1 MEGKNMFFSLVDA
14 DISSKKETTVTYQ
27 DLLQQVN
34 SKAESIPQ
42 EDSMDLYCDLYFAEV
57 LDYKDNY
64 TKKQLEFIAGY
75 YDIKTRKKR
84 KEELAEEIVIFEKA
98 EENADLVQRRKM
110 MWFYIDEISND
121 SYLSK
126 YLILE

>member
-14 DISSKKETTVTYQ
+14 DISSKKETNVTYD
-27 DLLQQVN
+27 DLLEQVN

-42 EDSMDLYCDLYFAEV
+42 NDMDLYCDLYFAEV

-75 YDIKTRKKR
+75 YEIKTRKKK

>member
-14 DISSKKETTVTYQ
+14 DISSKKETTVTYN
-27 DLLQQVN
+27 DLLEQVN

-42 EDSMDLYCDLYFAEV
+42 EDMDLYSDLYFAEV

-98 EENADLVQRRKM
+98 NENAGLVQRRKM
-110 MWFYIDEISND
+110 MWFYIDEIAND

>member
-1 MEGKNMFFSLVDA
+1 MEQPKNMFFSLVDA
-14 DISSKKETTVTYQ
+14 DMSSKKETNVTYD
-27 DLLQQVN
+27 DLLEQVN
-34 SKAESIPQ
+34 SKSEILPQ
-42 EDSMDLYCDLYFAEV
+42 DEMGIYSDLYFAEV

-98 EENADLVQRRKM
+98 EENVGLVQRRKM

>member
-14 DISSKKETTVTYQ
+14 DISSKKETNVTYD
-27 DLLQQVN
+27 DLLEHVN
-34 SKAESIPQ
+34 SKAESISQ
-42 EDSMDLYCDLYFAEV
+42 NDMDLYCDLYFAEV

-75 YDIKTRKKR
+75 YEIKTRKKK

>member
-14 DISSKKETTVTYQ
+14 DISSKEETNVTYD
-27 DLLQQVN
+27 DLLEQVN
-34 SKAESIPQ
+34 SKADSIPQ
-42 EDSMDLYCDLYFAEV
+42 EDMNLYSDLYFAEV

-75 YDIKTRKKR
+75 YDIKTRKKK
-84 KEELAEEIVIFEKA
+84 KEELAEEIVLFEKA
-98 EENADLVQRRKM
+98 DENTGLVQRRKM
-110 MWFYIDEISND
+110 MWFYIDEIAND

>member
-14 DISSKKETTVTYQ
+14 DICSKEETTVTYD

-34 SKAESIPQ
+34 SKADSIPQ
-42 EDSMDLYCDLYFAEV
+42 DDMDLYSDLYFAEV

-75 YDIKTRKKR
+75 YDIKTRKKK
-84 KEELAEEIVIFEKA
+84 KEELAEEIVLFEKA
-98 EENADLVQRRKM
+98 DENAGLVQRRKM
-110 MWFYIDEISND
+110 MWFYIDEIAND

>member
-1 MEGKNMFFSLVDA
+1 MFFSLVDA
-14 DISSKKETTVTYQ
+14 DISKKEETSVTYD
-27 DLLQQVN
+27 DLLEQVN
-34 SKAESIPQ
+34 NKAESLPQ
-42 EDSMDLYCDLYFAEV
+42 SDIDLYSDLYFAEV

-75 YDIKTRKKR
+75 YEIKTRKKK

-98 EENADLVQRRKM
+98 DENQDLVQRRKM

-126 YLILE
+126 YLILD

>member
-1 MEGKNMFFSLVDA
+1 MK
-14 DISSKKETTVTYQ
+14 
-27 DLLQQVN
+27 LQ
-34 SKAESIPQ
+34 EI
-42 EDSMDLYCDLYFAEV
+42 E
-57 LDYKDNY
+57 
-64 TKKQLEFIAGY
+64 KKQLEFIAGY
-75 YDIKTRKKR
+75 YDIKTRKKK

-98 EENADLVQRRKM
+98 EENIDLVQRRKM

>member
-1 MEGKNMFFSLVDA
+1 MFFSLVDA

-42 EDSMDLYCDLYFAEV
+42 EDSMDLQCDLYFAEV

>member
-1 MEGKNMFFSLVDA
+1 MEQPKNMFFSLVDA
-14 DISSKKETTVTYQ
+14 DMSSKKETNVTYD
-27 DLLQQVN
+27 DLLEQVN
-34 SKAESIPQ
+34 SKSEILPQ
-42 EDSMDLYCDLYFAEV
+42 DEMGIYSDLYFAEV

-84 KEELAEEIVIFEKA
+84 KEELAEDIVIFEKA
-98 EENADLVQRRKM
+98 EENVDLVQRRKM

>member
-1 MEGKNMFFSLVDA
+1 MFFSLVDA
-14 DISSKKETTVTYQ
+14 DISEKEESTVTYD
-27 DLLQQVN
+27 DLLEQVN
-34 SKAESIPQ
+34 NKAENLPQ
-42 EDSMDLYCDLYFAEV
+42 GDMNLYSDLYFAEV

-64 TKKQLEFIAGY
+64 TKKQLEFIAWY
-75 YDIKTRKKR
+75 YEIKTRKKR

-98 EENADLVQRRKM
+98 EENYDLVQRRKM

>member
-14 DISSKKETTVTYQ
+14 DISKKEETSVTYD
-27 DLLQQVN
+27 DLLEQVN
-34 SKAESIPQ
+34 NKAESLPQ
-42 EDSMDLYCDLYFAEV
+42 SDIDLYSDLYFAEV

-75 YDIKTRKKR
+75 YEIKTRKKK

-98 EENADLVQRRKM
+98 DENQDLVQRRKM

>member
-1 MEGKNMFFSLVDA
+1 MEAKNMFFSLVDA
-14 DISSKKETTVTYQ
+14 DISSKKETNVTYD
-27 DLLQQVN
+27 DLLEQVN
-34 SKAESIPQ
+34 SKAESLPQ
-42 EDSMDLYCDLYFAEV
+42 DEMDLYSDLYFAEV

-75 YDIKTRKKR
+75 YDIKTRKKK
-84 KEELAEEIVIFEKA
+84 KEELAEEIVLFEKA
-98 EENADLVQRRKM
+98 DENAGLVQRRKM
-110 MWFYIDEISND
+110 MWFYIDEIAND

>member
-1 MEGKNMFFSLVDA
+1 MFFSLVDA
-14 DISSKKETTVTYQ
+14 DISSKKETSVTYD
-27 DLLQQVN
+27 DLLEQVN

-42 EDSMDLYCDLYFAEV
+42 NDMDLYSDLYFAEV

-75 YDIKTRKKR
+75 YDIKTRKKK
-84 KEELAEEIVIFEKA
+84 KEELAEEIVLFEKA
-98 EENADLVQRRKM
+98 DENAGLVQRRKM
-110 MWFYIDEISND
+110 MWFYIDEIAND

>member
-14 DISSKKETTVTYQ
+14 DISSKQETSVTYD
-27 DLLQQVN
+27 DLLKQVN
-34 SKAESIPQ
+34 TKAESMPQ
-42 EDSMDLYCDLYFAEV
+42 DDMDLYSDLYFAEV

-98 EENADLVQRRKM
+98 DENNELVQRRKM

-121 SYLSK
+121 SYLCK

>member
-14 DISSKKETTVTYQ
+14 DISSKKETTVTYN
-27 DLLQQVN
+27 DLLEQVN

-42 EDSMDLYCDLYFAEV
+42 EDMDLYSDLYFAEV

-75 YDIKTRKKR
+75 YDIKTRKKK

-98 EENADLVQRRKM
+98 HENAGLVQRRKM
-110 MWFYIDEISND
+110 MWFYIDEIAND

>member
-14 DISSKKETTVTYQ
+14 DISKKEETSVTYH
-27 DLLQQVN
+27 DLLEQVN
-34 SKAESIPQ
+34 NKAESLPQ
-42 EDSMDLYCDLYFAEV
+42 SDIDLYSDLYFAEV

-75 YDIKTRKKR
+75 YEIKTRKKK

-98 EENADLVQRRKM
+98 DENQDLVQRRKM

>member
-1 MEGKNMFFSLVDA
+1 MQGKNMFFSLVDA
-14 DISSKKETTVTYQ
+14 DISSKKETSVTYD
-27 DLLQQVN
+27 DLLEQVN
-34 SKAESIPQ
+34 TEAENLPQ
-42 EDSMDLYCDLYFAEV
+42 TDMDLYSDLYFAEV

-98 EENADLVQRRKM
+98 EENMDLVQRRKM

>member
-14 DISSKKETTVTYQ
+14 DISSKKETTVTYD
-27 DLLQQVN
+27 DLLEQVN

-42 EDSMDLYCDLYFAEV
+42 DDMDLYSDLYFAEV

-75 YDIKTRKKR
+75 YDIKTRKKK
-84 KEELAEEIVIFEKA
+84 KEELAEEIVLFEKA
-98 EENADLVQRRKM
+98 DENAGLVQRRKM
-110 MWFYIDEISND
+110 MWFYIDEIAND

>member
-1 MEGKNMFFSLVDA
+1 MFFSLVDA
-14 DISSKKETTVTYQ
+14 DISSKKETSVTYD
-27 DLLQQVN
+27 DLLEQVN
-34 SKAESIPQ
+34 NKAENISQ
-42 EDSMDLYCDLYFAEV
+42 DDMDLYCDLYFAEV

-75 YDIKTRKKR
+75 YDIKTRKKK
-84 KEELAEEIVIFEKA
+84 KEELAEDIVIFEKA
-98 EENADLVQRRKM
+98 EENAGLVQRRKM
-110 MWFYIDEISND
+110 MWFYIDEIQND

>member
-14 DISSKKETTVTYQ
+14 DISSKEETTVTYD

-34 SKAESIPQ
+34 SKADSIPQ
-42 EDSMDLYCDLYFAEV
+42 DDMDLYSDLYFAEV

-75 YDIKTRKKR
+75 YDIKTRKKK
-84 KEELAEEIVIFEKA
+84 KEELAEEIVLFEKA
-98 EENADLVQRRKM
+98 DENTGLVQRRKM
-110 MWFYIDEISND
+110 MWFYIDEIAND

>member
-14 DISSKKETTVTYQ
+14 DISSKKETSVTYD
-27 DLLQQVN
+27 DLLEQVN
-34 SKAESIPQ
+34 NKAENISQ
-42 EDSMDLYCDLYFAEV
+42 DDMDLYCDLYFAEV

-75 YDIKTRKKR
+75 YDIKTRKKK
-84 KEELAEEIVIFEKA
+84 KEELAEDIVIFEKA
-98 EENADLVQRRKM
+98 EENAGLVQRRKM

>member
-1 MEGKNMFFSLVDA
+1 MFFSLVDA

-42 EDSMDLYCDLYFAEV
+42 EDSMDLYSDLYFAEV

>member
-1 MEGKNMFFSLVDA
+1 MERKNMFFSLVDA
-14 DISSKKETTVTYQ
+14 DISSKQETSVTYN
-27 DLLQQVN
+27 DLLEQVN
-34 SKAESIPQ
+34 SKAESMPQ
-42 EDSMDLYCDLYFAEV
+42 NDMDLYSDLYFAEV

-75 YDIKTRKKR
+75 YDIKTRKKK
-84 KEELAEEIVIFEKA
+84 KEELAEDIVIFEKA
-98 EENADLVQRRKM
+98 EENAGLVQRRKM
-110 MWFYIDEISND
+110 MWFYIDEIQND

>member
-14 DISSKKETTVTYQ
+14 DISSKEETSVTYD

-34 SKAESIPQ
+34 SKADSIPQ
-42 EDSMDLYCDLYFAEV
+42 DDMDLYSDLYFAEV

-75 YDIKTRKKR
+75 YDIKTRKKK
-84 KEELAEEIVIFEKA
+84 KEELAEEIVLFEKA
-98 EENADLVQRRKM
+98 DENAGLVQRRKM
-110 MWFYIDEISND
+110 MWFYIDEIAND

>member
-14 DISSKKETTVTYQ
+14 DISSKEETTVTYD

-34 SKAESIPQ
+34 SKADSIPQ
-42 EDSMDLYCDLYFAEV
+42 DDMDLYSDLYFAEV

-75 YDIKTRKKR
+75 YDIKTRKK
-84 KEELAEEIVIFEKA
+84 EEGRISRRDSNFFEKA
-98 EENADLVQRRKM
+98 DENTDLVQRRKM
-110 MWFYIDEISND
+110 MWFYIDEIAND

>member
-14 DISSKKETTVTYQ
+14 DISSKQETTVTYD
-27 DLLQQVN
+27 DLLEQVN
-34 SKAESIPQ
+34 SKA
-42 EDSMDLYCDLYFAEV
+42 DSMPQDDVDLYSDLYFAEV

-75 YDIKTRKKR
+75 YDIKTRKKK

-98 EENADLVQRRKM
+98 DENAGLVQRRKM
-110 MWFYIDEISND
+110 MWFYIDEIAND

>member
-1 MEGKNMFFSLVDA
+1 MFFSLVDA
-14 DISSKKETTVTYQ
+14 DISSKQETSVTYN
-27 DLLQQVN
+27 DLLEQVN
-34 SKAESIPQ
+34 SKAESMPQ
-42 EDSMDLYCDLYFAEV
+42 NDMDLYSDLYFAEV

-98 EENADLVQRRKM
+98 EENIDLVQRRKM

>member
-1 MEGKNMFFSLVDA
+1 MERKNMFFSLVDA
-14 DISSKKETTVTYQ
+14 DISSKQETSVTYN
-27 DLLQQVN
+27 DLLEQVN
-34 SKAESIPQ
+34 SKAESLPQ
-42 EDSMDLYCDLYFAEV
+42 DEMDLYSDLYFAEV

-75 YDIKTRKKR
+75 YDIKTRKKK
-84 KEELAEEIVIFEKA
+84 KEELAEEIVLFEKA
-98 EENADLVQRRKM
+98 DENAGLVQRRKM
-110 MWFYIDEISND
+110 MWFYIDEIAND

>member
-14 DISSKKETTVTYQ
+14 DISQKKETTVTYD
-27 DLLQQVN
+27 DLLEQVN
-34 SKAESIPQ
+34 NKADKLPKN
-42 EDSMDLYCDLYFAEV
+42 DLDLYSDLYFAEV

-75 YDIKTRKKR
+75 YEIKTRKKR

-98 EENADLVQRRKM
+98 EENYDLVQRRKM

>member
-1 MEGKNMFFSLVDA
+1 MEAKNMFFSLVDA
-14 DISSKKETTVTYQ
+14 DISSKKETTVTYD
-27 DLLQQVN
+27 DLLEQVN
-34 SKAESIPQ
+34 SKTESLPQ
-42 EDSMDLYCDLYFAEV
+42 DQMDLYSDLYFAEV

-75 YDIKTRKKR
+75 YDIKIRRKK
-84 KEELAEEIVIFEKA
+84 KEELAEDIVIFEKA
-98 EENADLVQRRKM
+98 EENIGLVQRRKM
-110 MWFYIDEISND
+110 MWFYIDEIGND

>member
-1 MEGKNMFFSLVDA
+1 MFFSLVDA
-14 DISSKKETTVTYQ
+14 DISSKQETTVTYD
-27 DLLQQVN
+27 DLLEQVN
-34 SKAESIPQ
+34 SKADSIPQ
-42 EDSMDLYCDLYFAEV
+42 DDMDLYSDLYFAEV

-75 YDIKTRKKR
+75 YDIKTRKKK

-98 EENADLVQRRKM
+98 DENAGLVQRRKM
-110 MWFYIDEISND
+110 MWFYIDEIAND

>member
-110 MWFYIDEISND
+110 MWFYIDEISNV